1 MYIINCCIFL
11 TAVLLSPYSV
21 HYQTLCAYYLVV
33 TLNLKCR
40 ITFRV
45 QRHLWVSFI
54 NWVMYNS
61 EIRHLYWICAA
72 NNLGSMCQWNIY
84 VGIGYIM
91 PTLGG

>member
-1 MYIINCCIFL
+1 MYIINCCIFF

-45 QRHLWVSFI
+45 QRQLWVSFI
-54 NWVMYNS
+54 NWAMHNCNIKHFHKQ
-61 EIRHLYWICAA
+61 IRTACPRTAC
-72 NNLGSMCQWNIY
+72 NNCPKVYAY
-84 VGIGYIM
+84 V
-91 PTLGG
+91 